1 FFAAAVGSIS
11 PSSGS
16 IVGGTIVTVTGANF
30 EDTNDLSC
38 LFGTLESPAA
48 VYKSSTEVECEA
60 PLSSSS
66 GFVSLKVTV
75 NGVDYTTDAS
85 QFLFLE
91 VAKLI
96 SIEPASGSVD
106 GGTSILVTGYGFVD
120 SSQLKC
126 NFGSTSVLGRY
137 ISPTQV
143 ECESPPSISGAVN
156 VEVSMNGIDFTS
168 SSSTFLYSP
177 PPSASSIS
185 PSFGPSSGGTSVTIS
200 GNSFEL
206 SKDLRCRFGTS
217 DDISASYISFTSIAC
232 IAPFSSTDG
241 TVEVSVSNNG
251 LDFFPSSADFEY
263 KPTPLIT
270 MITPPSDNIAGGAI
284 VTVTGTNFE
293 NTSFLSCLFDGT
305 PSPSTTFVSSTS
317 VTCEVPPITSS
328 SSDNV
333 AFDFL
338 GDPELFSFEPI
349 SGATT
354 GGTSVLII
362 GYNFAN
368 TNHLSCKFGEVT
380 STERLISPI
389 ECDTPAAAD
398 DMVGLVDVS
407 VSLDGV
413 SFFTL
418 DAQFAYI
425 EPLAIGSIAPQAGP
439 SSGWTEVVISGGNF
453 VFSKD
458 LKCRFD
464 ETEVLAVF
472 VSAQAIICVRPSSL
486 EESVAVSVA
495 NNGVDFMKWD
505 DAFSIVAAPSITSV
519 VPSKDS
525 IVGGTVV
532 ALSGSGFTDTPSNK
546 CIFGFE
552 SVAATYISSAT
563 LTCTSPPS
571 STPTASSTVSLE
583 ITNDDKDFTTFGN
596 TFQYIKA
603 TQITS
608 VSPSFGATSGGTE
621 VTVSGYNFEDRESIK
636 CKFGA
641 SEVDGT
647 FLFTTA
653 VACAAPATGAGS
665 VDVEISLNGGVDYT
679 SSSNVDFEF
688 FSDVTIVGITGVLPS
703 RIPESPNLSCKFGDK
718 FVKEMFL
725 SSTQLSC
732 ITAPADDVVGDVTVH
747 VCLNCVDF
755 SVDSAYKFDAPIQV
769 DSVTPSFGPI
779 LGGTIVRVVVN
790 NVRYTGAVGCRF
802 GDVFVT
808 ATFLS
813 AQEIE
818 CISPSSGSVGSVDV
832 NITLNGVD
840 YDNAVVGTA
849 TFTYVPTP
857 GVLGISPRTGWR
869 DGGVELTLSTKNLV
883 GSGLGSLECSFV
895 SRYGSVRTPVSH
907 VDESLDVVTCL
918 TPPQKQAGAQV
929 VNLDDT
935 VGVSLVYSSSPKS
948 GLYNIFEFPIDF
960 SIFIF
965 IGRSTTRA
973 GQEDNVDWS
982 VRIINVE

>member
-1 FFAAAVGSIS
+1 
-11 PSSGS
+11 
-16 IVGGTIVTVTGANF
+16 
-30 EDTNDLSC
+30 
-38 LFGTLESPAA
+38 
-48 VYKSSTEVECEA
+48 
-60 PLSSSS
+60 
-66 GFVSLKVTV
+66 VS
-75 NGVDYTTDAS
+75 
-85 QFLFLE
+85 
-91 VAKLI
+91 VA
-96 SIEPASGSVD
+96 
-106 GGTSILVTGYGFVD
+106 
-120 SSQLKC
+120 
-126 NFGSTSVLGRY
+126 
-137 ISPTQV
+137 
-143 ECESPPSISGAVN
+143 
-156 VEVSMNGIDFTS
+156 
-168 SSSTFLYSP
+168 
-177 PPSASSIS
+177 
-185 PSFGPSSGGTSVTIS
+185 
-200 GNSFEL
+200 
-206 SKDLRCRFGTS
+206 
-217 DDISASYISFTSIAC
+217 
-232 IAPFSSTDG
+232 
-241 TVEVSVSNNG
+241 VSNNG
-251 LDFFPSSADFEY
+251 LDFSPSPATFDY
-263 KPTPLIT
+263 KPA
-270 MITPPSDNIAGGAI
+270 NV
-284 VTVTGTNFE
+284 VTKV
-293 NTSFLSCLFDGT
+293 T
-305 PSPSTTFVSSTS
+305 PSVGSISGGTVVVVEGSGFEDSSMLACAFGEDAYSPSVTYISPTS
-317 VTCEVPPITSS
+317 ITCEVPSQSS
-328 SSDNV
+328 PKSVHLSVSSNGIDFSSDNV
-333 AFDFL
+333 AFEFL

-380 STERLISPI
+380 STARLISPSMI

-439 SSGWTEVVISGGNF
+439 SSGGTEVVISGGNF

-458 LKCRFD
+458 LKCRFG

-472 VSAQAIICVRPSSL
+472 VSAQAIICVTPSSL

-519 VPSKDS
+519 VPSKGS

-532 ALSGSGFTDTPSNK
+532 TLSGSGFTDTPSNK
-546 CIFGFE
+546 CIFGSE
-552 SVAATYISSAT
+552 SVVATYISSAT

-641 SEVDGT
+641 SEVDG
-647 FLFTTA
+647 
-653 VACAAPATGAGS
+653 
-665 VDVEISLNGGVDYT
+665 
-679 SSSNVDFEF
+679 
-688 FSDVTIVGITGVLPS
+688 IVGITGVLPS

-755 SVDSAYKFDAPIQV
+755 SVDSATYKFDAPIQV

-857 GVLGISPRTGWR
+857 GVMKAWTSSRVLPLLRS
-869 DGGVELTLSTKNLV
+869 KLV
-883 GSGLGSLECSFV
+883 L
-895 SRYGSVRTPVSH
+895 R
-907 VDESLDVVTCL
+907 
-918 TPPQKQAGAQV
+918 
-929 VNLDDT
+929 
-935 VGVSLVYSSSPKS
+935 
-948 GLYNIFEFPIDF
+948 
-960 SIFIF
+960 
-965 IGRSTTRA
+965 
-973 GQEDNVDWS
+973 W
-982 VRIINVE
+982 